1 MIRAERQLI
10 ACHDCGHVYQNP
22 ECPEGSQIE
31 CVHCGHL
38 MRTRHANWE
47 AKVAS
52 LTLAGIVLFVLA
64 NTFPF
69 LGLEQAGLVQQSNLI
84 SGVIALIERQHF
96 LLAALVFI
104 TIFLF
109 PLLELLG
116 LAYIL
121 LFRMVDIRAPF
132 LGQVLH
138 LLHLSRPWSMLEIFL
153 LGVLVSSIK
162 LAGMAHILPGVGLY
176 AFLTLVVVLIA
187 CHLYLDRETIWHW
200 LDHHNY
206 YAMEDCSAEAA
217 NPDNRLHTHLYACH
231 CCEALIDA
239 AVLEGNNECPRCD
252 NPVYPRWPRSVQK
265 TTALLIAATV
275 LYIPSNTLPIMQT
288 TNLGSTVS
296 DTIFSGVVHLAEAGD
311 LPIAL
316 LVFVASIV
324 IPIAKLLVM
333 AYLLWNVSVRSSAD
347 PRQMTRLFKLTEFVG
362 RWSMI
367 DVFVVTILVALVQ
380 FGLLANVEPGAA
392 LLSFAGVVVL
402 TMLAAETFD
411 SRLIW
416 DAHYS
421 NGNSARYS
429 PPTTVAAS
437 V

>member
-1 MIRAERQLI
+1 M
-10 ACHDCGHVYQNP
+10 
-22 ECPEGSQIE
+22 E

-38 MRTRHANWE
+38 MLSRHSHWE
-47 AKVAS
+47 AKVAA
-52 LTLAGIVLFVLA
+52 LTVTGIVLFVLA

-69 LGLEQAGLVQQSNLI
+69 LGLEQAGLIQQSNLI
-84 SGVIALIERQHF
+84 SGVFALLERQQF
-96 LLAALVFI
+96 ILAALVFV

-121 LFRMVDIRAPF
+121 VFRMVDIRAPF
-132 LGQVLH
+132 MGQVLH

-162 LAGMAHILPGVGLY
+162 LAGMAQILPGVGLY
-176 AFLTLVVVLIA
+176 AFLALVLVLIA
-187 CHLYLDRETIWHW
+187 CHLYLDRETIWNW
-200 LDHHNY
+200 LDSHNY
-206 YAMEDCSAEAA
+206 YATVDYAA
-217 NPDNRLHTHLYACH
+217 DAADPNNQLHQRLFACH
-231 CCEALIDA
+231 CCEALIDDE
-239 AVLEGNNECPRCD
+239 VLASHNECPRCD

-265 TTALLIAATV
+265 TAALLVAATV
-275 LYIPSNTLPIMQT
+275 LYIPSNTLPIMRT

-324 IPIAKLLVM
+324 IPIAKLLIM
-333 AYLLWNVSVRSSAD
+333 AYLLWNVSIRTSAD
-347 PRQMTRLFKLTEFVG
+347 PRQMTRLFKITEFVG

-416 DAHYS
+416 DAYHS
-421 NGNSARYS
+421 NKNTGEYH
-429 PPTTVAAS
+429 PPTVVAANL
-437 V
+437 